1 MNAEKTGKLILEMRT
16 QTGLTQKALAEMI
29 HVSDKAVCKWETGH
43 GCPDIT
49 VLNELSKALGVDIP
63 SILSGEL
70 PGKKFCGGN
79 LRRLTFF
86 RCAGCGNLI
95 VSTSAVELNC
105 CGKRLEGIELRKKGK
120 LFRILEAS
128 VLETDGEFYVTMDHA
143 MEKSD
148 FIAAVF
154 AVYYDRIITIPLYP
168 EQAPS
173 FTIWQIAGCSLYALD
188 NHDELYTI
196 KISEVVK

>member
-1 MNAEKTGKLILEMRT
+1 MILEMRT
-16 QTGLTQKALAEMI
+16 QKGLTQKDLAEMI

-49 VLNELSKALGVDIP
+49 ILSELSRALGIDIP

-70 PGKKFCGGN
+70 PSKKYCGGN
-79 LRRLTFF
+79 LRNLTFF
-86 RCAGCGNLI
+86 RCACCGNLI
-95 VSTSAVELNC
+95 ASTSTVELNC
-105 CGKRLEGIELRKKGK
+105 CGKRLSGIKLREKGVQ
-120 LFRILEAS
+120 FRNLKSS

-143 MEKSD
+143 MEKTD

-154 AVYYDRIITIPLYP
+154 AVYYDRIITVPLYP

-173 FTIWQIAGCSLYALD
+173 FTIWQLAGCSLYALD